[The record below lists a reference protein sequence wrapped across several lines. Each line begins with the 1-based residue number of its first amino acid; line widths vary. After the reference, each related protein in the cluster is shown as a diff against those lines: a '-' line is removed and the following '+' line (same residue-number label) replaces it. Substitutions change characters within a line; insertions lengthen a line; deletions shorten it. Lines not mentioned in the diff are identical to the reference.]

1 MYCALFFYTYI
12 FDGCNLF
19 QTFDVDYSNLKN
31 AYSQRHKSCCASTQ
45 AALRYKSIKKNRR
58 LCRNSVREILWNSSD
73 VIFDCKRLQT
83 VKLDQPSYWTSR
95 QHSTTAPPICALPQ
109 IGSFIRI
116 SQFQVRQDGGKVAS
130 RTFSRAVNRQS
141 PDLLEWHLSDTVHVG
156 PRQVLATSRSEVSGV
171 CLTTN
176 IILFASLYCCSI

>member
-116 SQFQVRQDGGKVAS
+116 SQFQVRQDGGQGSVQDFFARCQPS
-130 RTFSRAVNRQS
+130 EPRS
-141 PDLLEWHLSDTVHVG
+141 PWVTLEWHCPCGSE
-156 PRQVLATSRSEVSGV
+156 TSSGNFPFRGEW
-171 CLTTN
+171 CL
-176 IILFASLYCCSI
+176 F